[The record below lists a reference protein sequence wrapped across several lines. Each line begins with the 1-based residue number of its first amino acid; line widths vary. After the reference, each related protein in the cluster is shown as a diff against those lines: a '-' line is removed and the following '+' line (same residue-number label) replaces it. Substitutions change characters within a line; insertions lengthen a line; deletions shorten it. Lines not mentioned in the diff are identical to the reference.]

1 MSGLDLLVSF
11 DATSLQTVERFAGF
25 QGFFDMRLY
34 EAGEASLEALNREA
48 YSYMWSTFMNPT
60 GPLEDSLGFEME
72 TPYQGW
78 MGTDSAYGRRR
89 NWGFS
94 GMTDALGRTYPNDPG
109 IEYMEH
115 SITYTAA
122 EIIGYYKTAIDKTV
136 LDLGG
141 TP

>member
-1 MSGLDLLVSF
+1 MSF
-11 DATSLQTVERFAGF
+11 DINVAFDAASLRSVERFAEF

-48 YSYMWSTFMNPT
+48 YSYMWATFQNPT

-78 MGTDSAYGRRR
+78 MGSDSAYARRR

-94 GMTDALGRTYPNDPG
+94 GMTDALGRYYANDPG

-115 SITYTAA
+115 AIEAATPDIT
-122 EIIGYYKTAIDKTV
+122 GYYKTAINQTV